1 MLGLIFSLRLDAR
14 KDILSVK
21 SSRSVLQKEFE
32 ARVPPPP
39 IGNNRGR
46 KTNILYFISSF
57 HQNIFYNTIFQEQND
72 GPTKSSVVERLTI
85 VD

>member
-21 SSRSVLQKEFE
+21 SARSVLQKEFE

-46 KTNILYFISSF
+46 KTNISSF